1 MHQSQKR
8 FSKSVT
14 DTKYFTNLASGLG
27 AGSSSTI
34 NPTVRPATAGNSRTR
49 TGPLDLDFI
58 KMINPH
64 MANINKNNTST
75 NPLEYDH
82 PPLPSEPAGLYD
94 TLITDADMAF
104 MKKKFVKVTSSGQV
118 VRIIKIVTDFQ

>member
-1 MHQSQKR
+1 MPQSQKK

-27 AGSSSTI
+27 SNSTI

-58 KMINPH
+58 KMINPN
-64 MANINKNNTST
+64 MNNTST
-75 NPLEYDH
+75 NPLQFQYDH

-104 MKKKFVKVTSSGQV
+104 MKKKICQSHILWTSGNG
-118 VRIIKIVTDFQ
+118 TGHC